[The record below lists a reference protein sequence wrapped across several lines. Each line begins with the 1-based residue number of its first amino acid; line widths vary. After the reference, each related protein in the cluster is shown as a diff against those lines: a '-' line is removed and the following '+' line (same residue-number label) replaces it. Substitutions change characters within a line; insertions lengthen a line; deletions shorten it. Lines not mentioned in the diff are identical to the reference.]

1 MAIEVSKG
9 KLLPQQKSAE
19 NEKNKVKTIGDL
31 DHTLA
36 IERDG
41 GHEEL
46 NLDFREST
54 ISRPP

>member
-1 MAIEVSKG
+1 MTIEFSKRMH
-9 KLLPQQKSAE
+9 LTDQQSVKD
-19 NEKNKVKTIGDL
+19 EKNQVKKTGDL

-46 NLDFREST
+46 NL
-54 ISRPP
+54 